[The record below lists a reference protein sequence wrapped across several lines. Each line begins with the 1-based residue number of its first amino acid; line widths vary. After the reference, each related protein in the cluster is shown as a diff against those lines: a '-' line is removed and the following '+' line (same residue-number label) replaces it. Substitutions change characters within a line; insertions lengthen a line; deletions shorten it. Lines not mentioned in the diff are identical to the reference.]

1 MKQNFTI
8 LLLMLLVASVS
19 FAQRTGQKIAKE
31 NVIKSA
37 VNSPNSPTATVYDF
51 TTGSD
56 KFYGGASGAIEVEA
70 GVWGMIAGDTNNS
83 DIVTNADVDP
93 INTDLNNSGYYDS
106 DANLSGIVTNA
117 DVDFINSNLNKSSQ
131 VPN

>member
-1 MKQNFTI
+1 MKQSFTI

-19 FAQRTGQKIAKE
+19 FAQRSEQKIVKE

-37 VNSPNSPTATVYDF
+37 VKSPNSPTATVYDF

-70 GVWGMIAGDTNNS
+70 GVWGMIAGDSNGSGIISNSDKDDINTNN
-83 DIVTNADVDP
+83 N
-93 INTDLNNSGYYDS
+93 LSGYYAS
-106 DANLSGIVTNA
+106 DINLSGIVSNS
-117 DVDFINSNLNKSSQ
+117 DKDYVNSNNNKSTQ
-131 VPN
+131 VP